1 MGRIKRKTNPAFAIV
16 ADGKTEIWY
25 LQMMK
30 KYELENKQEEQDKQ
44 VEQDKQ
50 QIRLTIK
57 PELPKKKRIED
68 LCELVCKLAQE
79 EYDKVFWIVDLDQI
93 KKEQLDMLS
102 KKKKGK
108 GSKKSKKDPMRTFIE
123 CREKVLHGKKYAKR
137 VRVIVN
143 NPCLEFW
150 FLLHFIYTA
159 KAYKDYK
166 EMEEDFKKHMKDYDK
181 NEDYYKAENND
192 IYSKLKPYLN
202 TAMEHSDRLG
212 SFEPKDP
219 LKAVS
224 EMPQFFRTEELN
236 GLF

>member
-16 ADGKTEIWY
+16 ADGETEIWY

-30 KYELENKQEEQDKQ
+30 QNERQ
-44 VEQDKQ
+44 V
-50 QIRLTIK
+50 RLTIK

-68 LCELVCKLAQE
+68 QCELVCELAQR
-79 EYDKVFWIVDLDQI
+79 EYDKVFWIVDLDQVT
-93 KKEQLDMLS
+93 KEQREAT
-102 KKKKGK
+102 G
-108 GSKKSKKDPMRTFIE
+108 GKKDPMQTFIE

-150 FLLHFIYTA
+150 FLLHYTHTDKSFEGYGELA
-159 KAYKDYK
+159 KAL
-166 EMEEDFKKHMKDYDK
+166 KKHMKDYNKSEGYFKQK
-181 NEDYYKAENND
+181 NSD

-202 TAMEHSDRLG
+202 TAIKHSDRLG
-212 SFEPKDP
+212 EFDPKDP
-219 LKAVS
+219 SRAVS

>member
-16 ADGKTEIWY
+16 ADGVTEIWY

-30 KYELENKQEEQDKQ
+30 KYELENKEKEQG
-44 VEQDKQ
+44 KQ
-50 QIRLTIK
+50 QIRLAIK
-57 PELPKKKRIED
+57 PELPKSKRIKD
-68 LCELVCKLAQE
+68 QCALVCELAQR

-93 KKEQLDMLS
+93 RKEQREATE
-102 KKKKGK
+102 G
-108 GSKKSKKDPMRTFIE
+108 KKDPMRTFIE
-123 CREKVLHGKKYAKR
+123 CREKVLNGKKYAKR

-150 FLLHFIYTA
+150 FLLHFIYTTESFD
-159 KAYKDYK
+159 DYNMVKK
-166 EMEEDFKKHMKDYDK
+166 ELKKYMKDYDK
-181 NEDYYKAENND
+181 NENYYKPKNND

-202 TAMEHSDRLG
+202 TAIEHSDRLG

-219 LKAVS
+219 SRAVS

>member
-16 ADGKTEIWY
+16 ADGETEIWY

-30 KYELENKQEEQDKQ
+30 QNERQ
-44 VEQDKQ
+44 V
-50 QIRLTIK
+50 RLTIK
-57 PELPKKKRIED
+57 PELPDKKRIED
-68 LCELVCKLAQE
+68 QYELVCKLAQE

-93 KKEQLDMLS
+93 KKEQRDMLS

-123 CREKVLHGKKYAKR
+123 CREKVGKKYAKR

-159 KAYKDYK
+159 KAYKDYN
-166 EMEEDFKKHMKDYDK
+166 EMKEDFKKHMKDYDK
-181 NEDYYKAENND
+181 NKAYYKAENND

-219 LKAVS
+219 SRAVS

>member
-16 ADGKTEIWY
+16 ADGETEIWY

-30 KYELENKQEEQDKQ
+30 QNERQ
-44 VEQDKQ
+44 V
-50 QIRLTIK
+50 RLTIK

-68 LCELVCKLAQE
+68 QCELVCKLAQE

-93 KKEQLDMLS
+93 KKEQREATR
-102 KKKKGK
+102 G
-108 GSKKSKKDPMRTFIE
+108 KKDPMRTFIE
-123 CREKVLHGKKYAKR
+123 CREKVLHGKKYAKQ

-224 EMPQFFRTEELN
+224 EMPQFFRTEELRSC
-236 GLF
+236 FEFIE

>member
-16 ADGKTEIWY
+16 ADGVTEIWY

-30 KYELENKQEEQDKQ
+30 KYELENKEKEQG
-44 VEQDKQ
+44 KQ
-50 QIRLTIK
+50 QIRLAIK
-57 PELPKKKRIED
+57 PELPKSKRIKD
-68 LCELVCKLAQE
+68 QCELVCKLAQG

-93 KKEQLDMLS
+93 TKEQREAT
-102 KKKKGK
+102 G
-108 GSKKSKKDPMRTFIE
+108 GKKDPMRTFIE
-123 CREKVLHGKKYAKR
+123 CREKVLRGKKYAKR

-150 FLLHFIYTA
+150 FLLHYTHTDKSFGGYEELA
-159 KAYKDYK
+159 KAL
-166 EMEEDFKKHMKDYDK
+166 KKHMKDYNK
-181 NEDYYKAENND
+181 SESYFKQKNND
-192 IYSKLKPYLN
+192 IYLKLKPRLKK
-202 TAMEHSDRLG
+202 AMEHSDRLG

-219 LKAVS
+219 SRAVS

>member
-16 ADGKTEIWY
+16 ADGETEIWY

-30 KYELENKQEEQDKQ
+30 QNERQ
-44 VEQDKQ
+44 V
-50 QIRLTIK
+50 RLTIK

-68 LCELVCKLAQE
+68 QCELVCKLAQE

-93 KKEQLDMLS
+93 KKEQREATR
-102 KKKKGK
+102 G
-108 GSKKSKKDPMRTFIE
+108 KKDPMRTFIE

-137 VRVIVN
+137 VWVIVN

-150 FLLHFIYTA
+150 FLLHYTHTDKSFGGYEELA
-159 KAYKDYK
+159 KAL
-166 EMEEDFKKHMKDYDK
+166 KKHMKDYNK
-181 NEDYYKAENND
+181 SESYFKQKNND
-192 IYSKLKPYLN
+192 IYLKLKPRLKK
-202 TAMEHSDRLG
+202 AMEHSDRLG

-219 LKAVS
+219 SRAVS

>member
-16 ADGKTEIWY
+16 ADGETEIWY

-30 KYELENKQEEQDKQ
+30 KYELENKQEEQDK
-44 VEQDKQ
+44 QDKQ

-93 KKEQLDMLS
+93 TKEQREAT
-102 KKKKGK
+102 G
-108 GSKKSKKDPMRTFIE
+108 GKKDPMRTFIE

-219 LKAVS
+219 SKAVS
-224 EMPQFFRTEELN
+224 EMPLFFRTEELN

>member
-1 MGRIKRKTNPAFAIV
+1 MGRIKRKTNSAFAIV
-16 ADGKTEIWY
+16 ADGETEIWY

-30 KYELENKQEEQDKQ
+30 QNERQ
-44 VEQDKQ
+44 V
-50 QIRLTIK
+50 RLTIK

-68 LCELVCKLAQE
+68 QCALVCELAQR

-93 KKEQLDMLS
+93 TKEQREAT
-102 KKKKGK
+102 G
-108 GSKKSKKDPMRTFIE
+108 GKKDPMRTFIE

-150 FLLHFIYTA
+150 FLLHFEYTA
-159 KAYKDYK
+159 KSFSDYDELAK
-166 EMEEDFKKHMKDYDK
+166 ELKKHIKDYDK
-181 NEDYYKAENND
+181 NEGYYKPKNND

-202 TAMEHSDRLG
+202 TAIKHSDRLG
-212 SFEPKDP
+212 KFDP
-219 LKAVS
+219 QAPSKAVS
-224 EMPQFFRTEELN
+224 EMPLFFRTEELN

>member
-16 ADGKTEIWY
+16 ADGETEIWY

-30 KYELENKQEEQDKQ
+30 QNERQ
-44 VEQDKQ
+44 V
-50 QIRLTIK
+50 RLTIK

-68 LCELVCKLAQE
+68 QCELVCKLAQE

-93 KKEQLDMLS
+93 KKEQREATR
-102 KKKKGK
+102 G
-108 GSKKSKKDPMRTFIE
+108 KKDPMRTFIE

-150 FLLHFIYTA
+150 FLLHYTHTDKSFGGYEELA
-159 KAYKDYK
+159 KAL
-166 EMEEDFKKHMKDYDK
+166 KKHMKDYNK
-181 NEDYYKAENND
+181 SESYFKQKNND
-192 IYSKLKPYLN
+192 IYLKLKPRLKK
-202 TAMEHSDRLG
+202 AMEHSDRLG
-212 SFEPKDP
+212 MFTPETPS
-219 LKAVS
+219 KAVS
-224 EMPQFFRTEELN
+224 EMPLFFRTEELN

>member
-16 ADGKTEIWY
+16 ADGETEIWY

-30 KYELENKQEEQDKQ
+30 QTERQ
-44 VEQDKQ
+44 V
-50 QIRLTIK
+50 RLTIK

-68 LCELVCKLAQE
+68 QCELVCKLAQG

-93 KKEQLDMLS
+93 TKEQREAT
-102 KKKKGK
+102 G
-108 GSKKSKKDPMRTFIE
+108 GKKDPMRTFIE

-150 FLLHFIYTA
+150 FLLHFEYTA
-159 KAYKDYK
+159 KSFSDYDELAK
-166 EMEEDFKKHMKDYDK
+166 ELKKHIKDYDK
-181 NEDYYKAENND
+181 NEGYYKPKNND

-202 TAMEHSDRLG
+202 TAIKHSDRLG
-212 SFEPKDP
+212 KFDP
-219 LKAVS
+219 QAPSKAVS
-224 EMPQFFRTEELN
+224 EMPLFFRTEELN

>member
-1 MGRIKRKTNPAFAIV
+1 M

-30 KYELENKQEEQDKQ
+30 KYELENKQE
-44 VEQDKQ
+44 EQDKQ

-93 KKEQLDMLS
+93 KKEQREAT
-102 KKKKGK
+102 G
-108 GSKKSKKDPMRTFIE
+108 GKKDPMRTFIE

-192 IYSKLKPYLN
+192 IYLKLKPRLKK
-202 TAMEHSDRLG
+202 AMEHSDRLG

-219 LKAVS
+219 SRAVS

>member
-16 ADGKTEIWY
+16 ADGETEIWY

-30 KYELENKQEEQDKQ
+30 QNERQG
-44 VEQDKQ
+44 
-50 QIRLTIK
+50 RLTIK

-68 LCELVCKLAQE
+68 QCELICKLAQG

-93 KKEQLDMLS
+93 KKEQREATR
-102 KKKKGK
+102 G
-108 GSKKSKKDPMRTFIE
+108 KKDPMRTFIE

-150 FLLHFIYTA
+150 FLLHYTHTDKSFGGYEELA
-159 KAYKDYK
+159 KAL
-166 EMEEDFKKHMKDYDK
+166 KKHMKDYNK
-181 NEDYYKAENND
+181 SEGYFKQKNND
-192 IYSKLKPYLN
+192 IYLKLKPRLKK
-202 TAMEHSDRLG
+202 AMEHSDRLG

-219 LKAVS
+219 SRAVS

>member
-16 ADGKTEIWY
+16 ADGETEIWY

-30 KYELENKQEEQDKQ
+30 QNERQ
-44 VEQDKQ
+44 V
-50 QIRLTIK
+50 RLTIK

-68 LCELVCKLAQE
+68 QCELICKLAQG

-93 KKEQLDMLS
+93 TKEQREAT
-102 KKKKGK
+102 G
-108 GSKKSKKDPMRTFIE
+108 GKKDPMRTFIE

-150 FLLHFIYTA
+150 FLLHYTHTDKSFGGYEELA
-159 KAYKDYK
+159 KAL
-166 EMEEDFKKHMKDYDK
+166 KKHMKDYNK
-181 NEDYYKAENND
+181 SEGYFKQKNND
-192 IYSKLKPYLN
+192 IYLKLKPRLKK
-202 TAMEHSDRLG
+202 AMEHSDRLG

-219 LKAVS
+219 SRAVS

>member
-16 ADGKTEIWY
+16 ADGETEIWY

-30 KYELENKQEEQDKQ
+30 QNERQ
-44 VEQDKQ
+44 V
-50 QIRLTIK
+50 RLTIK

-68 LCELVCKLAQE
+68 QCELVCKLAQG

-93 KKEQLDMLS
+93 KKEQREMLS

-123 CREKVLHGKKYAKR
+123 CREKVLHGKNYAKR

-150 FLLHFIYTA
+150 FLLHYTHTDKSFEGYGELA
-159 KAYKDYK
+159 KAL
-166 EMEEDFKKHMKDYDK
+166 KKHMKDYNKSEGYFKQK
-181 NEDYYKAENND
+181 NSD

-202 TAMEHSDRLG
+202 TAIKHSDRLG
-212 SFEPKDP
+212 EFDP
-219 LKAVS
+219 QAPSKAVS

>member
-16 ADGKTEIWY
+16 ADGETEIWY

-30 KYELENKQEEQDKQ
+30 QNERQ
-44 VEQDKQ
+44 V
-50 QIRLTIK
+50 RLTIK

-68 LCELVCKLAQE
+68 QCKLVCELAQR

-93 KKEQLDMLS
+93 KKEQREAT
-102 KKKKGK
+102 G
-108 GSKKSKKDPMRTFIE
+108 GKKDPMRTFIE

-150 FLLHFIYTA
+150 FLLHYTHTDKSFGGYEELA
-159 KAYKDYK
+159 KAL
-166 EMEEDFKKHMKDYDK
+166 KKHMKDYNK
-181 NEDYYKAENND
+181 SEGYFKQKNND
-192 IYSKLKPYLN
+192 IYLKLKPRLKK
-202 TAMEHSDRLG
+202 AMEHSDRLG
-212 SFEPKDP
+212 VFTPETPS
-219 LKAVS
+219 KAVS
-224 EMPQFFRTEELN
+224 EMPQFFRTGELN

>member
-16 ADGKTEIWY
+16 ADGETEIWY

-30 KYELENKQEEQDKQ
+30 QNERQ
-44 VEQDKQ
+44 V
-50 QIRLTIK
+50 RLTIK

-68 LCELVCKLAQE
+68 QCELVCKLAQG

-93 KKEQLDMLS
+93 TKEQREAT
-102 KKKKGK
+102 G
-108 GSKKSKKDPMRTFIE
+108 GKKDPMRTFIE

-150 FLLHFIYTA
+150 FLLHFEYTA
-159 KAYKDYK
+159 KSFSDYDELAK
-166 EMEEDFKKHMKDYDK
+166 ELKKHIKDYDK
-181 NEDYYKAENND
+181 NEGYYKPKNND

-202 TAMEHSDRLG
+202 TAIKHSDRLG
-212 SFEPKDP
+212 KFDP
-219 LKAVS
+219 QAPSKAVS
-224 EMPQFFRTEELN
+224 EMPLFFRTEELN

>member
-16 ADGKTEIWY
+16 ADGETEIWY

-30 KYELENKQEEQDKQ
+30 QNERQ
-44 VEQDKQ
+44 V
-50 QIRLTIK
+50 RLTIK

-68 LCELVCKLAQE
+68 QCELVCKLAQE

-93 KKEQLDMLS
+93 KKEQREATR
-102 KKKKGK
+102 G
-108 GSKKSKKDPMRTFIE
+108 KKDPMRTFIE

-150 FLLHFIYTA
+150 FLLHYTHTDKSFGGYEELA
-159 KAYKDYK
+159 KAL
-166 EMEEDFKKHMKDYDK
+166 KKHMKDYNK
-181 NEDYYKAENND
+181 SESYFKQKNND
-192 IYSKLKPYLN
+192 IYLKLKPRLKK
-202 TAMEHSDRLG
+202 AMEHSDRLG

-219 LKAVS
+219 SRAVS

>member
-16 ADGKTEIWY
+16 ADGETEIWY

-30 KYELENKQEEQDKQ
+30 QNERQ
-44 VEQDKQ
+44 V
-50 QIRLTIK
+50 RLTIK

-68 LCELVCKLAQE
+68 QCELVCKLAQE

-93 KKEQLDMLS
+93 KKEQREATR
-102 KKKKGK
+102 G
-108 GSKKSKKDPMRTFIE
+108 KKDPMRTFIE

-150 FLLHFIYTA
+150 FLLHYTHTDKSFGGYEELA
-159 KAYKDYK
+159 KAL
-166 EMEEDFKKHMKDYDK
+166 KKHMKDYNK
-181 NEDYYKAENND
+181 SESYFKQKNND
-192 IYSKLKPYLN
+192 IYLKLKPRLKK
-202 TAMEHSDRLG
+202 AMEHSDRLG
-212 SFEPKDP
+212 VFTPETPS
-219 LKAVS
+219 KAVS

>member
-1 MGRIKRKTNPAFAIV
+1 MGRNKRKTNPAFAIV
-16 ADGKTEIWY
+16 ADGETEIWY

-44 VEQDKQ
+44 

-68 LCELVCKLAQE
+68 QCELVCKLAQE

-93 KKEQLDMLS
+93 TKEQREAT
-102 KKKKGK
+102 G
-108 GSKKSKKDPMRTFIE
+108 GKKDPVRTFIE
-123 CREKVLHGKKYAKR
+123 CREKVLHGKKYAKQ

-159 KAYKDYK
+159 KPFDDYK
-166 EMEEDFKKHMKDYDK
+166 ELAEVLKKYMKDYNK
-181 NEDYYKAENND
+181 SEGYFKQKNND
-192 IYSKLKPYLN
+192 IYLKLKPRLKK
-202 TAMEHSDRLG
+202 AMEHSDRLG
-212 SFEPKDP
+212 MFTPETPS
-219 LKAVS
+219 KAVS
-224 EMPQFFRTEELN
+224 EMPLFFRTEELN

>member
-1 MGRIKRKTNPAFAIV
+1 M
-16 ADGKTEIWY
+16 ADGETEIWY

-44 VEQDKQ
+44 

-68 LCELVCKLAQE
+68 QCELVCKLAQE

-93 KKEQLDMLS
+93 KKEQRDMLS

-108 GSKKSKKDPMRTFIE
+108 GGKKSEKDPMQTFIE
-123 CREKVLHGKKYAKR
+123 CREKVIHGKKYAKR

-150 FLLHFIYTA
+150 FLLHYTHTDKSFGGYEELA
-159 KAYKDYK
+159 KAL
-166 EMEEDFKKHMKDYDK
+166 KKHMKDYNK
-181 NEDYYKAENND
+181 SEDYFKQKNND

-202 TAMEHSDRLG
+202 TAMEHSDLLG
-212 SFEPKDP
+212 VFTPETPS
-219 LKAVS
+219 KAVS
-224 EMPQFFRTEELN
+224 EMPLFFRTEELN

>member
-1 MGRIKRKTNPAFAIV
+1 MGGIKRKTNPAFAIV
-16 ADGKTEIWY
+16 ADGETEIWY

-30 KYELENKQEEQDKQ
+30 QNERQ
-44 VEQDKQ
+44 V
-50 QIRLTIK
+50 RLTIK

-68 LCELVCKLAQE
+68 QCELVCKLAQG

-93 KKEQLDMLS
+93 TKEQREAT
-102 KKKKGK
+102 G
-108 GSKKSKKDPMRTFIE
+108 GKKDPMRTFIE

-150 FLLHFIYTA
+150 FLLHYTHTDKSFGGYEELA
-159 KAYKDYK
+159 KAL
-166 EMEEDFKKHMKDYDK
+166 KKYMKDYNK
-181 NEDYYKAENND
+181 SESYFKQKNND

-202 TAMEHSDRLG
+202 TAIKHSDLLG
-212 SFEPKDP
+212 AFDP
-219 LKAVS
+219 QAPSKAVS

>member
-16 ADGKTEIWY
+16 ADGETEIWY

-30 KYELENKQEEQDKQ
+30 QNERQ
-44 VEQDKQ
+44 V
-50 QIRLTIK
+50 RLTIK

-68 LCELVCKLAQE
+68 QCELVCKLAQE

-93 KKEQLDMLS
+93 TKEQREAT
-102 KKKKGK
+102 G
-108 GSKKSKKDPMRTFIE
+108 GKKDQMRTFIE

-143 NPCLEFW
+143 TPCLEFW
-150 FLLHFIYTA
+150 FLLHYTHTDKSFGGYEELA
-159 KAYKDYK
+159 KAL
-166 EMEEDFKKHMKDYDK
+166 KKHMKDYNK
-181 NEDYYKAENND
+181 SEGYFKQKNND
-192 IYSKLKPYLN
+192 IYLKLKPRLKK
-202 TAMEHSDRLG
+202 AIEHSDRLG
-212 SFEPKDP
+212 MFTPETPS
-219 LKAVS
+219 KAVS

>member
-16 ADGKTEIWY
+16 ADGETEIWY

-30 KYELENKQEEQDKQ
+30 QNERQ
-44 VEQDKQ
+44 V
-50 QIRLTIK
+50 RLTIK

-68 LCELVCKLAQE
+68 QCELVCKLAQE

-93 KKEQLDMLS
+93 TKEQREAT
-102 KKKKGK
+102 G
-108 GSKKSKKDPMRTFIE
+108 GKKDPMRTFIE

-150 FLLHFIYTA
+150 FLLHFEYTA
-159 KAYKDYK
+159 KSFSDYDELAK
-166 EMEEDFKKHMKDYDK
+166 ELKKHIKDYDK
-181 NEDYYKAENND
+181 NEGYYKPKNND

-202 TAMEHSDRLG
+202 TAIKHSDRLG
-212 SFEPKDP
+212 KFDP
-219 LKAVS
+219 EAFSMAVS
-224 EMPQFFRTEELN
+224 EMPLFFRTEELN

>member
-16 ADGKTEIWY
+16 ADGETEIWY

-30 KYELENKQEEQDKQ
+30 KYELENKQEEQDK
-44 VEQDKQ
+44 QDKQ

-93 KKEQLDMLS
+93 KKEQREAT
-102 KKKKGK
+102 G
-108 GSKKSKKDPMRTFIE
+108 GKKDPMRTFIE

-219 LKAVS
+219 SKAVS
-224 EMPQFFRTEELN
+224 EMPLFFRTEELN

>member
-16 ADGKTEIWY
+16 ADGETEIWY

-30 KYELENKQEEQDKQ
+30 QNERQ
-44 VEQDKQ
+44 V
-50 QIRLTIK
+50 RLTIK

-68 LCELVCKLAQE
+68 QCELVCKLAQG

-93 KKEQLDMLS
+93 TKEQREAT
-102 KKKKGK
+102 G
-108 GSKKSKKDPMRTFIE
+108 GKKDPMRTFIE
-123 CREKVLHGKKYAKR
+123 CREKVLHCKKYAKR

-150 FLLHFIYTA
+150 FLLHYTHTDKSFGGYEELA
-159 KAYKDYK
+159 KAL
-166 EMEEDFKKHMKDYDK
+166 KKYMKDYNK
-181 NEDYYKAENND
+181 SEGYFKQKNND
-192 IYSKLKPYLN
+192 IYLKLKPRLKK
-202 TAMEHSDRLG
+202 AMEHSDRLG

-219 LKAVS
+219 SRAVS

>member
-1 MGRIKRKTNPAFAIV
+1 MGGIKRKTNPAFAIV
-16 ADGKTEIWY
+16 ADGETEIWY

-30 KYELENKQEEQDKQ
+30 QNERQM
-44 VEQDKQ
+44 
-50 QIRLTIK
+50 RLTIK

-68 LCELVCKLAQE
+68 QCALVCELAQR

-93 KKEQLDMLS
+93 KKEQREAT
-102 KKKKGK
+102 G
-108 GSKKSKKDPMRTFIE
+108 GKKDPMRTFIE

-150 FLLHFIYTA
+150 FLLHYTHTDKSFGGYEELA
-159 KAYKDYK
+159 KAL
-166 EMEEDFKKHMKDYDK
+166 KKHMKDYNK
-181 NEDYYKAENND
+181 SEGYFKQKNND

-202 TAMEHSDRLG
+202 TAIKHSDLLG
-212 SFEPKDP
+212 AFDP
-219 LKAVS
+219 QAPSKAVS

>member
-1 MGRIKRKTNPAFAIV
+1 MGRIKRKTNPAFVIV
-16 ADGKTEIWY
+16 ADGETEIWY

-30 KYELENKQEEQDKQ
+30 QNERQ
-44 VEQDKQ
+44 V
-50 QIRLTIK
+50 RLTIK

-68 LCELVCKLAQE
+68 QCALVCELAQR

-93 KKEQLDMLS
+93 KKEQQEAT
-102 KKKKGK
+102 G
-108 GSKKSKKDPMRTFIE
+108 GKKDPMRTFIE

-150 FLLHFIYTA
+150 FLLHYTHTDKSFGGYEELA
-159 KAYKDYK
+159 KAL
-166 EMEEDFKKHMKDYDK
+166 KKHMKDYNK
-181 NEDYYKAENND
+181 SEGYFKQKNND

-219 LKAVS
+219 SRAVS
-224 EMPQFFRTEELN
+224 EMPLFFRTEELN

>member
-16 ADGKTEIWY
+16 ADGETEIWY

-30 KYELENKQEEQDKQ
+30 QNERQ
-44 VEQDKQ
+44 V
-50 QIRLTIK
+50 RLTIK

-68 LCELVCKLAQE
+68 QCELVCKLAQG

-93 KKEQLDMLS
+93 TKEQREAT
-102 KKKKGK
+102 G
-108 GSKKSKKDPMRTFIE
+108 GKKDPMRTFIE

-159 KAYKDYK
+159 KAYKDYN
-166 EMEEDFKKHMKDYDK
+166 EMKKDFKKHMKDYDK

-219 LKAVS
+219 SKAVS

>member
-16 ADGKTEIWY
+16 ADGETEIWY

-30 KYELENKQEEQDKQ
+30 QNERQ
-44 VEQDKQ
+44 V
-50 QIRLTIK
+50 RLTIK

-68 LCELVCKLAQE
+68 QCELVCELAQR
-79 EYDKVFWIVDLDQI
+79 EYDKVFWIVDLDQVT
-93 KKEQLDMLS
+93 KEQREVT
-102 KKKKGK
+102 G
-108 GSKKSKKDPMRTFIE
+108 GKKDPMRTFIE

-150 FLLHFIYTA
+150 FLLHYTHTDKSFGGYEELA
-159 KAYKDYK
+159 KAL
-166 EMEEDFKKHMKDYDK
+166 KKHMKDYNKSEGYFKQK
-181 NEDYYKAENND
+181 NSD

-202 TAMEHSDRLG
+202 TAIKHSDRLG
-212 SFEPKDP
+212 KFDP
-219 LKAVS
+219 QAPSKAVS
-224 EMPQFFRTEELN
+224 EMPLFFRTEELN